1 MKKKLTVPLIDQTDR
16 WPTGCESVS
25 AVMVLKYLGIDISV
39 DRFIQDFLPKRPMY
53 LTKSAALVGD
63 VCIGTGPDPDEYFAG
78 DPYSEAAF
86 GCYPGVIVKACNA
99 VFKSFGA
106 PLRAVDVTG
115 AGAEVYRRSIDNGMP
130 VIYWATLCF
139 EPAVYG
145 PKWQI
150 AGTGRTLTWHSREH
164 CLVLTGYDDEN
175 NLFFFNDPWDH
186 HGEIAVSQAL
196 CEKRHLEQGGRAVL
210 IEQIKKF
217 V

>member
-25 AVMVLKYLGIDISV
+25 AVMVLRYLGIEMSV
-39 DRFIQDFLPKRPMY
+39 DDFIQSFLPKRPMH
-53 LTKSAALVGD
+53 LTKSAELVGD

-86 GCYPGVIVKACNA
+86 GCYPGVIIKALDA
-99 VFKSFGA
+99 VFKNFSA
-106 PLRAVDVTG
+106 PYRAVNGTG
-115 AGAEVYRRSIDNGMP
+115 KDHEVYCRSIDRGLP

-150 AGTGRTLTWHSREH
+150 AGTSRVLTWQSREH
-164 CLVLTGYDDEN
+164 CLVLTGYDDEQLLY
-175 NLFFFNDPWDH
+175 NLNDPWH
-186 HGEIAVSQAL
+186 HRGKIAIPQVL
-196 CEKRHLEQGGRAVL
+196 CEKRHQEQGGRAVL
-210 IEQIKKF
+210 IKQIK
-217 V
+217 